1 VATQCPKCQT
11 ENPDTLKFCGE
22 CGTHLTPGDKSQPS
36 FTKTLETPVSE
47 LTRGT
52 LFADRY
58 EIIEELGSGGM
69 GKVYR
74 VEDKKTKEE
83 IAIKLIRPEVAADKK
98 MIDRFRNEL
107 TTARKIR
114 HKNICGM
121 YDLSEH
127 KGTHYITMEYVS
139 GEDLKGLIR
148 RVGRLDSGT
157 AAKIA
162 NQVCEGLSEAHRL
175 GVIHRDLK
183 PSNVMI
189 DKEGNARIMDFGIA
203 RSVKAKGLTGE
214 GIIIGTPEYMSP
226 EQAEAKE
233 LDHRSDIY
241 SLGVIMY
248 EMVTGQLP
256 FEGDTP
262 LSIAMKHKGEIP
274 KYPKELNPQIPEDFN
289 RLILRC
295 MEKDKEKRFHTAEEL
310 LSELS
315 KIEEGIPTTERI
327 VLKRKPKIK
336 GKHLLLFSGAA
347 VILIL
352 LILAVFFLLPKRQA
366 TIDSIAVLPLR
377 TSSDNPKQDI
387 FANGMTEQI
396 INELGKI
403 RALRT
408 ISRQSVM
415 QYKDSIKPMPV
426 IAQELDVGALV
437 EGEIF
442 HTEQQVLITIRLID
456 GKKDRTIW
464 SNEFKDEP
472 RDILVLR
479 SKVARAIA
487 DEIKIA
493 ITPEEESWLQ
503 SAPQVNPEAYEAY
516 QMGRNELRKGQ
527 FDAWR
532 KALEYFE
539 RAVEIESSFALSY
552 AGLAE
557 AHAWRAGVV
566 FAPEDS
572 WPKVKEA
579 AEKAL
584 TLDDGL
590 SEAHTILAWE
600 KFQYE
605 FDWQE
610 AEKEFRRAFQLNPN
624 NANAHHIYSWFL
636 SAMERQ
642 DEAIAQIK
650 IARKLDPLYITIKHN
665 EGWILSSAERY
676 DEAQK
681 IINDIID
688 SNPEYP
694 LGYWDLAYLY
704 MCQRRYEEAI
714 APIQKAINLLGDE
727 IADVIP
733 ILGYIYGRLGKE
745 TEARE
750 ILKQL
755 DEIATTGKYVTPIS
769 WAWIYL
775 GLGENDKAFEWLEK
789 AYETHATWIVYIKI
803 DPYYVN
809 IRSDPRFKALLKKMG
824 LE

>member
-1 VATQCPKCQT
+1 MKCPKCDADNTDAARFCSNCATSLTGAEEAQPLPTQT
-11 ENPDTLKFCGE
+11 I
-22 CGTHLTPGDKSQPS
+22 
-36 FTKTLETPVSE
+36 ETPREE
-47 LTRGT
+47 LTTGSK
-52 LFADRY
+52 FAGRY
-58 EIIEELGSGGM
+58 QIIEELGKGGM
-69 GKVYR
+69 GKVYKAVDTR
-74 VEDKKTKEE
+74 INEKIALKLIKPEISSDKKTLE
-83 IAIKLIRPEVAADKK
+83 
-98 MIDRFRNEL
+98 RFGNEL
-107 TTARKIR
+107 KLARKIV
-114 HKNICGM
+114 HKNVGRMFDINEEQ
-121 YDLSEH
+121 S
-127 KGTHYITMEYVS
+127 THYITMEYVS
-139 GEDLKGLIR
+139 GQDLKGLIR
-148 RVGRLDSGT
+148 QSGQLAIGT
-157 AAKIA
+157 TISITKQI
-162 NQVCEGLSEAHRL
+162 CEGLSEAHKV

-183 PSNVMI
+183 PNNIMI
-189 DKEGNARIMDFGIA
+189 DREGEVRIMDFGIA
-203 RSVKAKGLTGE
+203 RSLKEKGITGA
-214 GIIIGTPEYMSP
+214 GVMIGTPEYMSP

-233 LDHRSDIY
+233 VDQRSDIY
-241 SLGVIMY
+241 SLGVILY
-248 EMVTGQLP
+248 EMVTGRVP
-256 FEGDTP
+256 FGGDTA
-262 LSIAMKHKGEIP
+262 LSIAMKHKSESP
-274 KYPKELNPQIPEDFN
+274 KDPQEYNAQITAELSC
-289 RLILRC
+289 LVLKC
-295 MEKDKEKRFHTAEEL
+295 LEKDKEKRLQTAEEL

-315 KIEEGIPTTERI
+315 KIEEGIPTAERM

-336 GKHLLLFSGAA
+336 GKHLLLFSGAT

-352 LILAVFFLLPKRQA
+352 FILAVFFLLPKRQA

-415 QYKDSIKPMPV
+415 QYKESIKPMPV

-472 RDILVLR
+472 QDILVLR

-493 ITPEEESWLQ
+493 ITPEEELWLQ

-557 AHAWRAGVV
+557 AHAWRAAVV

-579 AEKAL
+579 VEKAL

-694 LGYWDLAYLY
+694 MGYWDLAYLY

-727 IADVIP
+727 ITDVIP

-769 WAWIYL
+769 RAWIYL

-824 LE
+824 FE